1 MKFFFAAYHCR
12 FKPRTDSDSISV
24 GSWLKPVVMIQYHR
38 WFLAKTDRDMNRQ
51 WRPEYQCRL
60 ILLLPVLAKNRQWW
74 SITVSFLKSGSDE
87 ADSDVQFYS
96 SVVWRVN
103 KNRAFTC
110 IEEERE
116 EKCFMGWNEWVVS
129 KRWKPDQTRTEGQ
142 RFTGAS
148 NRRDVTVSTN
158 QRHRSSEISAPF
170 HRKIAN

>member
-1 MKFFFAAYHCR
+1 MRNLWSFLAIYHYR
-12 FKPRTDSDSISV
+12 FEPRNDSDSISV

-38 WFLAKTDRDMNRQ
+38 RFLAKTDRDMNRQ

-116 EKCFMGWNEWVVS
+116 EKRFMGWNKWVIS
-129 KRWKPDQTRTEGQ
+129 RTLETEPNPHRGPTLYGGLRSTRCRHQHQPTMQKQ
-142 RFTGAS
+142 RNFGS
-148 NRRDVTVSTN
+148 FS
-158 QRHRSSEISAPF
+158 
-170 HRKIAN
+170 